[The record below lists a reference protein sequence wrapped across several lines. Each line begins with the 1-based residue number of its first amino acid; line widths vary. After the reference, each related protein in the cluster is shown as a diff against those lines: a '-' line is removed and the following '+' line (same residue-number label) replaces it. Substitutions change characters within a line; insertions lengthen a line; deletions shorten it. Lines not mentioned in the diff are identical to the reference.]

1 MSSLSE
7 LREMSN
13 DQMSAVLREACK
25 DLFNLRIKA
34 QTDRLD
40 APSEMKR
47 NRKLI
52 AQIKTIFRQREI
64 APRTKLP
71 RTVMPKR
78 VLTGRVKSDKM
89 NKTRVVQIARLV
101 RHPKYGKIYRDRT
114 TCYVHDANNESK

>member
-13 DQMSAVLREACK
+13 DQMNAVLREACK

-52 AQIKTIFRQREI
+52 AQIKTIFREREI
-64 APRTKLP
+64 VAEK
-71 RTVMPKR
+71 
-78 VLTGRVKSDKM
+78 
-89 NKTRVVQIARLV
+89 ARS
-101 RHPKYGKIYRDRT
+101 T
-114 TCYVHDANNESK
+114 AEANVAAQTLSLIHI